1 LAGEV
6 VATEEAITRIAAV
19 EVDGTVLDV
28 AAAVASV
35 MVAEGVT
42 AVVIVTATTVAATG
56 AQSSR

>member
-6 VATEEAITRIAAV
+6 VATEAAITRIAAF

-56 AQSSR
+56 AQSSW